1 MSTTPPLAPSIAAEK
16 RTRFRHWIATLSASN
31 PTHTNDLSPP
41 STPSDLRP
49 LKRKRAT
56 SSAVSSCI
64 VSTRTTSPKRVR
76 RDSDSEVLPTHS
88 ISAAGA
94 TSSANPLTLHERNT
108 FSPSGSQTSARNPR
122 RANSSSR
129 DNIAVL
135 ATACPPTI
143 TEPSSGLKEPPPT
156 RVTDVMERLEEGLE
170 GGWIPG
176 QLRKFIEEDTDFGYQ
191 RIERRAWTSSAA
203 PDVLDLAVGSKEGD
217 VLIYTLQRVKDIWLN
232 ARTCQLKGRDEN
244 AWCMDVVK
252 RLVKLALK
260 LEGRGKFWLQSVQS
274 QAIDATFLSSV
285 PDTACKS
292 RLLDRKA
299 DFTLSFSHRPSPGFE
314 DLYSR
319 LRCAGNPTISHMA
332 DAFTKTTALF
342 SCVEVKP
349 ANGDLMEAEYQLS
362 IWMAA
367 NLRKKMQLARCAGIL
382 DKSSL
387 VEPCFAIVGHE
398 THIYLAYMASEDVVR
413 IQGPEQGF

>member
-1 MSTTPPLAPSIAAEK
+1 MPTTPPLSPSIAAEK
-16 RTRFRHWIATLSASN
+16 RRRFRHWIATLSALS
-31 PTHTNDLSPP
+31 PTHTSALSPP
-41 STPSDLRP
+41 STPSDHRSS
-49 LKRKRAT
+49 KRKRAT
-56 SSAVSSCI
+56 SSAVFSCTM
-64 VSTRTTSPKRVR
+64 STRTTSPKRVR
-76 RDSDSEVLPTHS
+76 RDSDTEVLPIHS

-94 TSSANPLTLHERNT
+94 TSSASLLTLNERNT

-122 RANSSSR
+122 RANSPSR

-156 RVTDVMERLEEGLE
+156 RVTDFMERLGEGLE
-170 GGWIPG
+170 GGWIPS
-176 QLRKFIEEDTDFGYQ
+176 QLRKLIEEDTDFGYQ
-191 RIERRAWTSSAA
+191 IIERRAWTESAA
-203 PDVLDLAVGSKEGD
+203 PDVLDLAVGSD
-217 VLIYTLQRVKDIWLN
+217 VLVYTLQKVKDIWLN

-244 AWCMDVVK
+244 AWCMDVVE

-274 QAIDATFLSSV
+274 QAVNATFLSSV

-319 LRCAGNPTISHMA
+319 LRCAGNPIISHMT

-349 ANGDLMEAEYQLS
+349 ANGDLMEAQYQLS

-367 NLRKKMQLARCAGIL
+367 SLRKKMQLARCAGIL

-398 THIYLAYMASEDVVR
+398 THIYLAVH
-413 IQGPEQGF
+413 GFRRRG

>member
-1 MSTTPPLAPSIAAEK
+1 MLVVLP
-16 RTRFRHWIATLSASN
+16 
-31 PTHTNDLSPP
+31 
-41 STPSDLRP
+41 
-49 LKRKRAT
+49 
-56 SSAVSSCI
+56 V
-64 VSTRTTSPKRVR
+64 
-76 RDSDSEVLPTHS
+76 SDSEVLPTHS

-122 RANSSSR
+122 RANSPSR

-176 QLRKFIEEDTDFGYQ
+176 QLRKLIEEDTDFGYQ
-191 RIERRAWTSSAA
+191 GLSGVPGPQAPHLICWTWLLAARR
-203 PDVLDLAVGSKEGD
+203 V
-217 VLIYTLQRVKDIWLN
+217 R
-232 ARTCQLKGRDEN
+232 
-244 AWCMDVVK
+244 
-252 RLVKLALK
+252 
-260 LEGRGKFWLQSVQS
+260 QS
-274 QAIDATFLSSV
+274 QAINATFLSSV
-285 PDTACKS
+285 PDTACNS

-299 DFTLSFSHRPSPGFE
+299 DFTPSFSHRPSPGFE

-319 LRCAGNPTISHMA
+319 LRCAGNPIISHVA

-413 IQGPEQGF
+413 IQGPEQGFSSACETSSVSGIFRTLKLWRNVIKYGRDEGSEGFWGGFMGVVLQRLAQGSEE